1 MTLDDGSSRAK
12 IFGDLEQTYDLCQL
26 LIGKTVITEP
36 ANPNKNNE
44 YNWFKNIYLA
54 DE

>member
-26 LIGKTVITEP
+26 LIRKTVITEP

-44 YNWFKNIYLA
+44 YEWFKNIYLA